1 MPTPT
6 LWQKL
11 TSEDNLYSAWLKV
24 AGNMGAG
31 GVDRVSIE
39 DFELNL
45 YDNLGIIKT
54 LLENGGYDFLP
65 LLKFEAD
72 KPSGGKRTLGIPAI
86 RDRITQ
92 QAMVNVLNQVFEHEF
107 LDCSYAYRPR
117 KSAHQALNRVENY
130 IKQECR
136 WVVDADITSFFDTV
150 NHSIL
155 IDLLATKI
163 DDNKMLALINKLL
176 DTEAVSNSV
185 GISQGAVT
193 SPLFSNIYLHHI
205 HQVMSYCMNYNQHYT
220 EKWIKRLSPD
230 IKPIS
235 CAKIRDWLS
244 DITPYEKMITDLFK
258 YPSCSEKDSESSGI
272 STTSSSVSYRTLFKI
287 QAYKLMKTIQRKE
300 PYQPFSN

>member
-1 MPTPT
+1 MNDST

-72 KPSGGKRTLGIPAI
+72 KPSVGKRTLGIPAI

-92 QAMVNVLNQVFEHEF
+92 QAMVNVLNPVFDHEF

-163 DDNKMLALINKLL
+163 DDNKMLTLINKLL

-185 GISQGAVT
+185 GISQGG
-193 SPLFSNIYLHHI
+193 
-205 HQVMSYCMNYNQHYT
+205 SYIAT
-220 EKWIKRLSPD
+220 
-230 IKPIS
+230 
-235 CAKIRDWLS
+235 
-244 DITPYEKMITDLFK
+244 F
-258 YPSCSEKDSESSGI
+258 
-272 STTSSSVSYRTLFKI
+272 
-287 QAYKLMKTIQRKE
+287 
-300 PYQPFSN
+300 